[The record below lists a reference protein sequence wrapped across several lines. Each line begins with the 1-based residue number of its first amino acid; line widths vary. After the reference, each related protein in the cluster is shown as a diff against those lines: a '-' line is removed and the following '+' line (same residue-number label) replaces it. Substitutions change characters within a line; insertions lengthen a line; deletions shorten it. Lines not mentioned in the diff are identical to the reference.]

1 MSTRLAS
8 IDARFNLVTLAGP
21 LLVILII
28 GMMMLPLPPLLLDL
42 LFSFNI
48 ALSIIVMLV
57 AFYTL
62 RPLEF
67 SVFPALLL
75 IATLFRLSLN
85 IASTRVVLMQGHTG
99 PDAAGKVIESFGHFL
114 IGSNYAVGIIV
125 FAILV
130 IINFIVITK
139 GAGRIAEV
147 SARFTLDALPGR
159 QLAIDAD
166 LQSGAIDETQARK
179 RRDELARE
187 AEFFGAMDGASKFVR
202 GDAVAAIL
210 IVLINIIGGL
220 AIGMF
225 QHDLDFA
232 SALNNYTL
240 LTIGDGLV
248 AQIPALMISTA
259 AGVMV
264 SRVSSEQNVGQQ
276 LFGQLFGRY
285 QAVAVAAAVLAL
297 LGLIPGMPHVAFLS
311 LAAVL
316 GILSWT
322 LYRRRT
328 ESGARLVVE
337 AEEDILPHADDIGWG
352 DVAVADPLELE
363 VGLRLVPLV
372 DRDEDGELLRRI
384 FELRRA
390 IAQERG
396 FLVPAVRIRDN
407 LRLRA
412 NAYRILL
419 KGVPVAQGEIV
430 GSLTQPAAA
439 TIAQHLA
446 DVIEAHS
453 AELLSRDDVMDL
465 LRNASPRQAD
475 ELVPGLLALGTVQR
489 VLQNLLAER
498 VPLRDMRTVVDTLA
512 DRARTTQ
519 QPEAL
524 SEAVRA
530 ALARAIVQDIYGDAQ
545 ELEVAVFDTALEEA
559 LETSLHEPATL
570 ALEPRL
576 AESLLSALAEL
587 RIASQGEQAVI
598 LVAEPMRLAL
608 SRFIAR
614 AGFDFAVLAHSEI
627 PPGRTVKT
635 AHIIGAADAA

>member
-1 MSTRLAS
+1 MSVRQAAF
-8 IDARFNLVTLAGP
+8 DARFNLVTLAGP
-21 LLVILII
+21 VLVILII

-99 PDAAGKVIESFGHFL
+99 SDAAGKVIESFGHFL

-125 FAILV
+125 FTILV

-179 RRDELARE
+179 RRDDLARE

-210 IVLINIIGGL
+210 IIVINIVGGL

-232 SALNNYTL
+232 TAVNNYTL
-240 LTIGDGLV
+240 LTIGEGLV

-264 SRVSSEQNVGQQ
+264 SRVASEQNVGQQ

-285 QAVAVAAAVLAL
+285 QAVAIAAGALVL
-297 LGLIPGMPHVAFLS
+297 LGLIPGMPHFAFLT
-311 LAAVL
+311 LAVVL
-316 GILSWT
+316 GLVSWS
-322 LYRRRT
+322 LYRHR
-328 ESGARLVVE
+328 GDVGVRLP
-337 AEEDILPHADDIGWG
+337 AEPEDNLPHADDIGWH

-372 DRDEDGELLRRI
+372 DREDDGELLRRI
-384 FELRRA
+384 FELRKT
-390 IAQERG
+390 IAHERG

-419 KGVPVAQGEIV
+419 KGVPVAQGEI
-430 GSLTQPAAA
+430 GNAREQSAAA
-439 TIAQHLA
+439 FIASQLA
-446 DVIEAHS
+446 GVIEKHS
-453 AELLSRDDVMDL
+453 ADLLNRDDVMDM

-475 ELVPGLLALGTVQR
+475 ELVPGLLPLGTVQR

-498 VPLRDMRTVVDTLA
+498 VPLHDMRTIVDTLA
-512 DRARTTQ
+512 DRARITQ

-524 SEAVRA
+524 GEAVRA
-530 ALARAIVQDIYGDAQ
+530 ALARAIAQDIFGDAP
-545 ELEVAVFDTALEEA
+545 ELEVAVLDSGLEDALEA
-559 LETSLHEPATL
+559 SLHEPATL

-576 AESLLSALAEL
+576 AEALTAALDRL
-587 RIASQGEQAVI
+587 RGASGGQRAVI
-598 LVAEPMRLAL
+598 LVSEPLRLAL
-608 SRFIAR
+608 ARFALR
-614 AGFDFAVLAHSEI
+614 AGFDFAVLAHGEI
-627 PPGRTVKT
+627 PPGRTVRT
-635 AHIIGAADAA
+635 AHVIGVNDAA

>member
-8 IDARFNLVTLAGP
+8 LDARFNLVTLAGP

-67 SVFPALLL
+67 SIFPTLLL

-125 FAILV
+125 FTILV

-179 RRDELARE
+179 RRDDLARE

-220 AIGMF
+220 AIGMS
-225 QHDLDFA
+225 QHGLDFA
-232 SALNNYTL
+232 SAVNNYTL

-264 SRVSSEQNVGQQ
+264 SRVASEQNVGQQ

-285 QAVAVAAAVLAL
+285 QAVAVAAAILAL
-297 LGLIPGMPHVAFLS
+297 LGLIPGMPHFAFLS
-311 LAAVL
+311 LAIVL
-316 GILSWT
+316 GALSWS
-322 LYRRRT
+322 LYRRR
-328 ESGARLVVE
+328 SGFGARVAPEPVD
-337 AEEDILPHADDIGWG
+337 DILPDADDIGWG

-419 KGVPVAQGEIV
+419 KGVPIAQGEV
-430 GSLTQPAAA
+430 DTARGQPAAS
-439 TIAQHLA
+439 IAEHLA
-446 DVIEAHS
+446 GVIEAHA
-453 AELLSRDDVMDL
+453 AELLNRDDVMDL

-475 ELVPGLLALGTVQR
+475 ELVPGMLPLGTVQR

-498 VPLRDMRTVVDTLA
+498 VPVRDMRGIVDTLA
-512 DRARTTQ
+512 DRARLTQ

-524 SEAVRA
+524 TEAVRA

-545 ELEVAVFDTALEEA
+545 VLDVAVLDSALEAA
-559 LETSLHEPATL
+559 LEASLHEPATL
-570 ALEPRL
+570 ALEPGL
-576 AESLLSALAEL
+576 AETLIAALARL
-587 RIASQGEQAVI
+587 RTTLAGERGVI
-598 LVAEPMRLAL
+598 LVSEPLRLAL
-608 SRFIAR
+608 ARFAMR
-614 AGFDFAVLAHSEI
+614 AGFDFAILAHGEI
-627 PPGRTVKT
+627 PFGRSVQT
-635 AHIIGAADAA
+635 AHIVGASDAA

>member
-1 MSTRLAS
+1 MSARPAT

-21 LLVILII
+21 LLVIFII

-166 LQSGAIDETQARK
+166 LQSGAIDEAQARK
-179 RRDELARE
+179 RRDDLARE

-210 IVLINIIGGL
+210 IILINIVGGL

-232 SALNNYTL
+232 TAVNNYTL
-240 LTIGDGLV
+240 LTIGEGLV

-264 SRVSSEQNVGQQ
+264 SRVASEQNVGQQ
-276 LFGQLFGRY
+276 LFSQLFGRY
-285 QAVAVAAAVLAL
+285 QAVAVAAAVLVL
-297 LGLIPGMPHVAFLS
+297 LGLIPGMPHFAFLS

-316 GILSWT
+316 GFVSWT
-322 LYRRRT
+322 LYRRQ
-328 ESGARLVVE
+328 SGFAERLLIE
-337 AEEDILPHADDIGWG
+337 KEPDLPHAGDIDWH

-384 FELRRA
+384 FELRRT

-419 KGVPVAQGEIV
+419 KGVPIAQGEI
-430 GSLTQPAAA
+430 GNAREQPAAA
-439 TIAQHLA
+439 RIAEHLA
-446 DVIEAHS
+446 DVIKAHS

-475 ELVPGLLALGTVQR
+475 ELVPGLLPLGTVQK

-512 DRARTTQ
+512 DRARMIQ

-524 SEAVRA
+524 GEAVRA
-530 ALARAIVQDIYGDAQ
+530 ALARAIVQDIFGDAI
-545 ELEVAVFDTALEEA
+545 ELEVAVLDSRLEEVLDA
-559 LETSLHEPATL
+559 SLHEPATL
-570 ALEPRL
+570 VLEPRL
-576 AESLLSALAEL
+576 AEALTDALNRL
-587 RIASQGEQAVI
+587 REVSDGRRAAI
-598 LVAEPMRLAL
+598 LVADSLRLAL
-608 SRFIAR
+608 ARFVLR
-614 AGFDFAVLAHSEI
+614 AGFDFAVLAHGEI
-627 PPGRTVKT
+627 PAGRSVRTSHVL
-635 AHIIGAADAA
+635 GADDAA